1 MITSLQGHEGEVTDQ
16 KEMLT
21 IATGFYKTL
30 FGYEAK
36 PNIHL
41 KSSFW
46 NDEEKLSKEENTM
59 LSSPLSEEEIRTAIF
74 DSYADGAPGPD
85 GFPFLF
91 YQRFWDL
98 IKNDFMAL
106 VKDFE
111 EGRLDINR
119 LNYVMLILI
128 PKEAYATEMR
138 KFRPIA
144 LINCSFK
151 IFSKALNNRLIKI
164 IDMLISPNQTAF
176 IQGRYIL
183 ESVVAAH
190 EIIHEVA
197 RGKKSGIVLKIDY
210 EKAYDRVNWD
220 FLIEVLSSRGFSNTW
235 ISWITK
241 LTQGGSVCVRLND
254 VNGPYFAVGKGLRQ
268 GDPLSPLPFNLVV
281 DVFTR
286 MLSKAATQGLIG
298 GLLTD
303 VIERGIV
310 SL

>member
-1 MITSLQGHEGEVTDQ
+1 MMRKNYLR
-16 KEMLT
+16 KE
-21 IATGFYKTL
+21 
-30 FGYEAK
+30 
-36 PNIHL
+36 N
-41 KSSFW
+41 
-46 NDEEKLSKEENTM
+46 NM

-111 EGRLDINR
+111 KGRLDINR

-164 IDMLISPNQTAF
+164 VDRLISPNQTAF

-190 EIIHEVA
+190 EIIHEVS
-197 RGKKSGIVLKIDY
+197 R
-210 EKAYDRVNWD
+210 EK
-220 FLIEVLSSRGFSNTW
+220 
-235 ISWITK
+235 
-241 LTQGGSVCVRLND
+241 
-254 VNGPYFAVGKGLRQ
+254 
-268 GDPLSPLPFNLVV
+268 NLVL
-281 DVFTR
+281 F
-286 MLSKAATQGLIG
+286 LKLIMRRHM
-298 GLLTD
+298 
-303 VIERGIV
+303 IK
-310 SL
+310 